1 MQDVRERLR
10 QRLEAEYGVDEAGIL
25 MDRPPGGW
33 SDLVTNE
40 SLDQRLIALRSEF
53 DAKLDALRFELVAT
67 MEREIR
73 AQTWRLITAMAFFV
87 TLMGGYFAVAR
98 P

>member
-1 MQDVRERLR
+1 MAMQEVRERLR
-10 QRLEAEYGVDEAGIL
+10 QRLESEYGVDEAGIL

-40 SLDQRLIALRSEF
+40 SLN
-53 DAKLDALRFELVAT
+53 AKLDAVRFEVIAT

-73 AQTWRLITAMAFFV
+73 AQTWRLLTVQVTTTASFAALVGVFI
-87 TLMGGYFAVAR
+87 AVAR